1 MHRDLSHD
9 YHLPDVKSKGCTK
22 EYLNKVFTNSVYTV
36 DRIKIKQFLVQELE
50 YKRVL
55 KYQWRNDVE
64 YKRLDAFLKSIGRK
78 PLGFNLEDG
87 YPNEQWLMEIAR
99 YEDPL
104 NILDIYGFQGPQRH
118 DMNYSNN
125 KLSRR
130 KDKLNAITELLYS
143 ENMRAKAKWKM
154 TFNEAKTK
162 HKMCINEK
170 AHIEK
175 LQKQLE
181 KAHKDLQMFESEKS
195 ALQGQLLSMCDGP
208 KSVQIDYRLIAD
220 PTNNS
225 LERQKMIDFMYG
237 WLFLLVF

>member
-1 MHRDLSHD
+1 MHRDLSNE

-22 EYLNKVFTNSVYTV
+22 EYLAKVLSNSVYTV

-64 YKRLDAFLKSIGRK
+64 YKRLDDFLKSIGKK
-78 PLGFNLEDG
+78 PLGFDTKQG

-104 NILDIYGFQGPQRH
+104 NILDIYAFLGPQRH
-118 DMNYSNN
+118 DMNYSTN
-125 KLSRR
+125 KLGKR
-130 KDKLNAITELLYS
+130 KDMLNRITELLYS
-143 ENMRAKAKWKM
+143 EKMRAKAKWKM

-162 HKMCINEK
+162 NKLCINEK

-175 LQKQLE
+175 LQRQLQ
-181 KAHKDLQMFESEKS
+181 KAEKDLQMFEAEKS

-208 KSVQIDYRLIAD
+208 KSVQIDYRVIAD
-220 PTNNS
+220 FSDNS
-225 LERQKMIDFMYG
+225 HEKQKMMDYMYG